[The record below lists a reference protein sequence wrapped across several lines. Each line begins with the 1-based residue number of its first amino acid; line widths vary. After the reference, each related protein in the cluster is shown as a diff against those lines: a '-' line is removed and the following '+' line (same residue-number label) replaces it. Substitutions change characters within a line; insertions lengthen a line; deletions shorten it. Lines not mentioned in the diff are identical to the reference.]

1 MNLIIASQ
9 LAEPPSQSLCF
20 RHLTMEAKLNLF
32 YDVTIE
38 SPKDMV
44 DNYYKFL
51 KRRGMFD
58 FIDDIIV
65 PEWRIEGVRI
75 DTELNYPKTVQT
87 KSIIFE
93 NTLELLGQIKCLRNI

>member
-1 MNLIIASQ
+1 
-9 LAEPPSQSLCF
+9 
-20 RHLTMEAKLNLF
+20 
-32 YDVTIE
+32 
-38 SPKDMV
+38 
-44 DNYYKFL
+44 
-51 KRRGMFD
+51 MFD